1 MITVAIVGCGSRGQM
16 EYTKDFLTM
25 PDRVKIV
32 ACADINPEKL
42 VGMRKKTGLT
52 EAQCY
57 ASAEEL
63 LQQPKL
69 ADVLVVA
76 TPDELHYSHA
86 KAGLN
91 LGYHLLLEKPITPFA
106 DQCLELA
113 KLAEEK
119 QRHVVVCHVLRYTV
133 FYQKIKEV
141 IDSGVLGDIASI
153 QALEKVAHWHQA
165 HSFVRGNW
173 RREDNSSCM
182 ILAKCCHDM
191 DILLWLTGKKCE
203 RVSSFGSLMHFK
215 PENAPE
221 GAPARCTDGCP
232 AADTCPYNAVRWYG
246 DRLRAGKFGWP
257 IDVVCNEPTMEELMH
272 QLRTGPY
279 GRCVYHCDNDVVD
292 HQVVNMELEGGLTV
306 NFTMSAFTMY
316 GGRTIRVMGTMGELS
331 GDMDK
336 NIIRVSPYVG
346 KEEII
351 NVKALTNDF
360 SGHGGGDAIMVR
372 EFVDLLEGAAM
383 STTLT
388 SIDRSV
394 ESHLVCLAAEK
405 SRVNHGAVVEL

>member
-1 MITVAIVGCGSRGQM
+1 MITVAIAGCGSRGM
-16 EYTKDFLTM
+16 HEYTKDFLTM

-32 ACADINPEKL
+32 AAADIDPEKL
-42 VGMRKKTGLT
+42 RVMRQLCGLT

-57 ASAEEL
+57 ASAEDML
-63 LQQPKL
+63 THDRL

-76 TPDELHYSHA
+76 TPDELHYAHA
-86 KAGLN
+86 KGALEKN
-91 LGYHLLLEKPITPFA
+91 YHLLLEKPITPFA
-106 DQCLELA
+106 DQCKELA
-113 KLAEEK
+113 QLAQEK
-119 QRHVVVCHVLRYTV
+119 QRQVVVCHVLRYTV
-133 FYQKIKEV
+133 FYQKIKQI

-173 RREDNSSCM
+173 RREDTSSCM

-191 DILLWLTGKKCE
+191 DILLWLTGKKCL

-215 PENAPE
+215 EENAPA

-246 DRLRAGKFGWP
+246 DRLRAGKTGWP
-257 IDVVCNEPTMEELMH
+257 VNVVCLEPSMDELMH

-279 GRCVYHCDNDVVD
+279 GRCVYRCDNDVVD
-292 HQVVNMELEGGLTV
+292 HQVVNLELEGGLTV

-331 GDMDK
+331 ADMDK
-336 NIIRVSPYVG
+336 NIIRVSPYIG
-346 KEEII
+346 GEEII
-351 NVKALTNDF
+351 NVNALTNDF

-372 EFVDLLEGAAM
+372 EFIDLLEGAPM
-383 STTLT
+383 SATLS

-394 ESHLVCLAAEK
+394 ESHLVALAAEK
-405 SRVNHGAVVEL
+405 SRVNGGAVIEL